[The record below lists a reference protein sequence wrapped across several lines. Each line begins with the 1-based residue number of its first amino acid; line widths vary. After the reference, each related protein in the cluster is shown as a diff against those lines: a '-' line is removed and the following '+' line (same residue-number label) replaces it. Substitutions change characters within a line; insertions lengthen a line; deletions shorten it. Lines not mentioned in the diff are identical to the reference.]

1 MALPPNKMLRP
12 RIIPVLLLDGR
23 RLVKT
28 RRFTEPRYVG
38 DPVNAVR
45 IFNIKEVDELVILDL
60 KAASD
65 ARPDFALIREIASEA
80 FMPVTYGGG
89 VRTIEDMAR
98 LFDLGIEKVS
108 LGYAA
113 VKTPELLTA
122 AAQRFGRQSIV
133 VCIDVKRRFLGRCGV
148 ATNRGRDLGDREP
161 EAFARV
167 CVAAGAGEIF
177 IQSID
182 RDGTR
187 KGYDLDLI
195 SRVLAAVD
203 VPVVACGGAGSLEDL
218 RSVIQI
224 GASGAAAG
232 SLFVFHGKLEA
243 VLISYPRPAE
253 LAMLVPPPSP

>member
-1 MALPPNKMLRP
+1 
-12 RIIPVLLLDGR
+12 
-23 RLVKT
+23 
-28 RRFTEPRYVG
+28 
-38 DPVNAVR
+38 
-45 IFNIKEVDELVILDL
+45 
-60 KAASD
+60 
-65 ARPDFALIREIASEA
+65 
-80 FMPVTYGGG
+80 MPVTYGGG

-113 VKTPELLTA
+113 VKNPGLLTA

-133 VCIDVKRRFLGRCGV
+133 VCIDVKRRFLGGHGV
-148 ATNRGRDLGDREP
+148 AFNRGRDLGDLEP
-161 EAFARV
+161 VAFARD
-167 CVAAGAGEIF
+167 CVAAGAGEILL
-177 IQSID
+177 QSID

-195 SRVLAAVD
+195 GRVLAAVD
-203 VPVVACGGAGSLEDL
+203 VPVVACGGAGSLDDL
-218 RSVIQI
+218 RSAIRI

-253 LAMLVPPPSP
+253 LSKLVPPPPP